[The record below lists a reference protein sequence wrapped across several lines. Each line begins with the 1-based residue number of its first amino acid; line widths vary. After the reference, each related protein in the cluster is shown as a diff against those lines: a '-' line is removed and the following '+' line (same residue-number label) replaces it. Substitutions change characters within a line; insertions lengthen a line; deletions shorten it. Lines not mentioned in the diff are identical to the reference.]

1 MTKPKKAFAI
11 NAGEILKTEFM
22 EAMGVSAYELA
33 KAMNFAGIYKVVP
46 GDRAISADTAIRLGK
61 YFGLPVQFSLNLQND
76 YDLRVAENSGIGR
89 DIHQRKDLPK
99 DTIGSSR

>member
-1 MTKPKKAFAI
+1 M
-11 NAGEILKTEFM
+11 
-22 EAMGVSAYELA
+22 
-33 KAMNFAGIYKVVP
+33 
-46 GDRAISADTAIRLGK
+46 SADTAIRLGK

-76 YDLRVAENSGIGR
+76 YDLGVAENSGIGR